1 MREALALARER
12 GLPLLVIGGG
22 SNLLLTR
29 DVEALVLRMASQG
42 RRIVFDAADSVLVEA
57 EAGEAWDP
65 FVQWSLERGL
75 AGLEKSQPDSRHRGC
90 GADAEHRRLG
100 VELKDVFD
108 SLTALDRQDGNP
120 A

>member
-1 MREALALARER
+1 MSLELQEHCSLKPYNTFGIDVRARLLAHARDEADVREALALARER

-42 RRIVFDAADSVLVEA
+42 RRIVSDAADSVLVEA

-75 AGLEKSQPDSRHRGC
+75 AGLEIS
-90 GADAEHRRLG
+90 
-100 VELKDVFD
+100 V
-108 SLTALDRQDGNP
+108 
-120 A
+120 